1 MKFQDKRKNPKPTRQ
16 ELLMCLEK
24 IQPLISECV
33 SQAGYRLLKADFVNE
48 NQVNYL
54 RVTIFHC
61 EHDISLDDCEFI
73 SREVGQRLDNLD
85 IVPFS
90 YSLEVQS
97 PGQSHE
103 FVLSGTNLVLGL

>member
-1 MKFQDKRKNPKPTRQ
+1 MKHRKEKQVNKQ
-16 ELLMCLEK
+16 ELVKFTEDLLPIIEK
-24 IQPLISECV
+24 IIIGL
-33 SQAGYRLLKADFVNE
+33 GFRLLKLTFTPE
-48 NQVNYL
+48 NQTNYL
-54 RVTIFHC
+54 RLTIFRP
-61 EHDISLDDCEFI
+61 EQNISLDDCEFI